1 MWDCRK
7 NGRDLMFI
15 LLLLAIGKVNL
26 TNQLGQNMKIV
37 DEFDEKRKHNNTKT
51 HFLYNDILLT
61 DITVPTSTT
70 SSLSSSPSS
79 LRDQSYTF
87 NHNKYNGNNHHQHLK
102 KDINYRY
109 NHYRHGRSSHR
120 HTKTLSRQNSQI
132 IFTPNPHEALN
143 NFTSIH
149 KFRLP

>member
-26 TNQLGQNMKIV
+26 TNQLGQNMNIV
-37 DEFDEKRKHNNTKT
+37 DEFNEKRKHNNTKT

-70 SSLSSSPSS
+70 SS
-79 LRDQSYTF
+79 
-87 NHNKYNGNNHHQHLK
+87 
-102 KDINYRY
+102 
-109 NHYRHGRSSHR
+109 
-120 HTKTLSRQNSQI
+120 
-132 IFTPNPHEALN
+132 
-143 NFTSIH
+143 
-149 KFRLP
+149 